1 MDDTKTSMNK
11 AAEALNEFN
20 KVEPWLAT
28 IIPIV
33 FPPAAPVMPLVNAF
47 APAILTFAA
56 RALSDIAAS
65 NGGDLPAALIELF
78 QHVSKGQPNSPIL
91 SSVALSSVKPD
102 MPPPPSSS

>member
-1 MDDTKTSMNK
+1 MTDVKTV
-11 AAEALNEFN
+11 ATEAGQVVAEVA

-28 IIPIV
+28 IIPMV

-56 RALSDIAAS
+56 RALSDISAS
-65 NGGDLPAALIELF
+65 NGDDLPAALIELF

-91 SSVALSSVKPD
+91 SGGITAEPQASQQGSA
-102 MPPPPSSS
+102 